1 MTAGSCSASHAR
13 HRALL
18 SPLMI
23 MWPCREEEMQSLC
36 ASRSASVASH
46 AGARPV
52 SNDDV
57 INRCASCSHVALA
70 PSSICHCA
78 AMQRHVLTVEHGG
91 WLQIGASRR
100 GSAAGELE
108 AH

>member
-1 MTAGSCSASHAR
+1 MAAGSCCATRAW

-18 SPLMI
+18 SSLMS

-36 ASRSASVASH
+36 TSRSASVASQ

-52 SNDDV
+52 STDDV
-57 INRCASCSHVALA
+57 INRFASCPHVTLA
-70 PSSICHCA
+70 PSSICDCA
-78 AMQRHVLTVEHGG
+78 AMQRHVLTVKHGG

-100 GSAAGELE
+100 GSAA
-108 AH
+108 